1 MRVHQV
7 SLLNVMAFD
16 SSSCNV
22 WISSK
27 NFSICNILHD
37 YLFDSLASLTAS
49 SFSEFTFFVCFTFLA
64 NFITTISFHRQC
76 SMPYHFVS
84 VICQT
89 INIYR
94 YKLYRAR
101 TNTLHSMLRIN
112 TRCRH
117 ECRLDTQQN
126 SIGPATYA
134 SITIATSNHIYCIDV

>member
-1 MRVHQV
+1 MDK
-7 SLLNVMAFD
+7 F
-16 SSSCNV
+16 
-22 WISSK
+22 K
-27 NFSICNILHD
+27 E
-37 YLFDSLASLTAS
+37 LFDLQHITRLLVRFS
-49 SFSEFTFFVCFTFLA
+49 SVINRQLVLGITFFFSCFTFLA
-64 NFITTISFHRQC
+64 NFITTISFHREC

-126 SIGPATYA
+126 SFRPATYA
-134 SITIATSNHIYCIDV
+134 SIAIATSNHIYCIDV